1 MGQFWPKCPSIV
13 GQSCV
18 NTRSTC
24 KPGQPPVTSAG
35 AAAATGPDA
44 QHVADAAPLDGQ
56 PAPDG
61 QSAPQPA
68 AAAQPPHG
76 HPEAAAAAAT
86 GHMFVNSGTT
96 TAES

>member
-1 MGQFWPKCPSIV
+1 MV
-13 GQSCV
+13 RQSCV
-18 NTRSTC
+18 NTPSIC
-24 KPGQPPVTSAG
+24 KPGQPPVTSA
-35 AAAATGPDA
+35 AAAAAITPQPAPDG
-44 QHVADAAPLDGQ
+44 QHVADAAPLYGQ

-76 HPEAAAAAAT
+76 HAAAAAAAAT

-96 TAES
+96 TGEA